1 MNWRM
6 RYGRNWGHLGMKSN
20 WITTTLDEVCSL
32 VTDGAHNS
40 PRSVERGYYMAS
52 VKDFTEYG
60 FDFSKCRKI
69 SKEDYEKLRRQ
80 GCVPQ
85 KEDVLVGK
93 DGARYFEDIIIYR
106 QDEQPA
112 LLSSIAILRVNRKKI
127 TPEFLY
133 YSLKMPAIKKDV
145 RDNYGSGSAIPRIVL
160 KDFKRM
166 PFSYPNIDE
175 QQKITAVCSAIDEK
189 IQVNN
194 VINKNLEQ
202 QALALFKQYFMDYAP
217 YDGIAPA
224 EWREVSLDDVCTK
237 ITDGSHYSPAD
248 SPDSPYPMYSVK
260 DMETYG
266 FNSSSCKHITKED
279 FYKMQKNDCIPLL
292 NDILVAKDG
301 SYLKEIFICSEQKD
315 EAILSSIA
323 IFRPD
328 TQIVIPE
335 ILLYLLKQPS
345 VRKDVGDNYVS
356 GSALP
361 RIVLKDFKKY
371 RFMLP
376 PLEEQQKI
384 GSVLHAIRMQIK
396 TNVDEIHC
404 LSSLRDTLL
413 PKLMSGELDVSN
425 LDI

>member
-1 MNWRM
+1 MAEWKEYTVADVISTVIDYRGKTPKKLGGDWSNSGYRALSAKNIKTGKIVQSDSI
-6 RYGRNWGHLGMKSN
+6 RYVSEDMYRCWMKE
-20 WITTTLDEVCSL
+20 EV
-32 VTDGAHNS
+32 
-40 PRSVERGYYMAS
+40 
-52 VKDFTEYG
+52 
-60 FDFSKCRKI
+60 
-69 SKEDYEKLRRQ
+69 
-80 GCVPQ
+80 Q
-85 KEDVLVGK
+85 KEDILITSEAPYGQ
-93 DGARYFEDIIIYR
+93 IYYWN
-106 QDEQPA
+106 
-112 LLSSIAILRVNRKKI
+112 S
-127 TPEFLY
+127 
-133 YSLKMPAIKKDV
+133 
-145 RDNYGSGSAIPRIVL
+145 
-160 KDFKRM
+160 
-166 PFSYPNIDE
+166 
-175 QQKITAVCSAIDEK
+175 DEK
-189 IQVNN
+189 IVLSQRLYAVRINQQFYPKYVYFYMTSSFFQAELDGRATGTTVLGLRQPELLKCKIFAPDFQEQKRIADTLWCLEQKINN
-194 VINKNLEQ
+194 NEAINNNLEQ

-217 YDGIAPA
+217 YDGITPS
-224 EWREVSLDDVCTK
+224 EWRGVSLDDVCTK

-279 FYKMQKNDCIPLL
+279 FAKMQKNDCIPLL

-323 IFRPD
+323 IVRPN

-376 PLEEQQKI
+376 PIEEQQKI

-396 TNVDEIHC
+396 TNVDEIHN

-413 PKLMSGELDVSN
+413 PKLMSGEIDTSGIEL
-425 LDI
+425 